1 MKAIL
6 ELFVDPRTELQLE
19 LSHDSTFLTTP
30 GSIYGYSFQEGVIDF
45 SLAITFDSIGVD
57 VAAETESDTS
67 PELKAFHDEEF
78 KKSGKDIYDFDSLPA
93 ITKSGHFRRMALL
106 ERIEL
111 GSLEGKVAVDFGT
124 GPWGFA
130 CIYPKLQQAS
140 ACIGFDISAV
150 ALAQA
155 RETTA
160 EELTERVVYATS
172 DGDAIPLRDS
182 TVDIFFGGEVVEHV
196 RKPEVFLQ
204 HIARVCK
211 DGATVILTTP
221 NRDALNYLVHKLPYA
236 AGHEHIA
243 LMNYGEFVEKLDIFF
258 DIKEVVGYDTTI
270 GPLLDTTL
278 EDSKILDLIQRRA
291 ENFPELASGMI
302 AVATVNKQKYH
313 TNKKNLTRREYL
325 WSHPSF
331 QIRGDSQVQ
340 NLFGEVNGVNLS
352 PGTSI
357 TCSVF
362 AEEIS
367 LLFWGHAWSGFVK
380 IFHDHKQIAE
390 IDLFLLNG
398 GFVRIDLHLE
408 YPFGDLAVLS
418 AGDKRAASNG
428 PWVIFYK
435 ALGYVPQAEEKNTS
449 GLRSPLLAKYSLHQ
463 HILATSM

>member
-30 GSIYGYSFQEGVIDF
+30 GSSYGYFFQEGVIDF

-57 VAAETESDTS
+57 VAAETELDTS

-78 KKSGKDIYDFDSLPA
+78 KKSGKDIYDFNSLPA

-111 GSLEGKVAVDFGT
+111 GPLTGKVAVDFGT

-130 CIYPKLQQAS
+130 CIFPKLQQAS
-140 ACIGFDISAV
+140 ACIGFDVSAV

-155 RETTA
+155 RETTT
-160 EELTERVVYATS
+160 EELTERVIYATS

-182 TVDIFFGGEVVEHV
+182 SVDVFFGGEVVEHV

-204 HIARVCK
+204 NIARVCK

-221 NRDALNYLVHKLPYA
+221 NRDALNYLVNKLPYA

-243 LMNYGEFVEKLDIFF
+243 LMNYWEFIKKLDIFF
-258 DIKEVVGYDTTI
+258 DIKDVVGYDTTI
-270 GPLLDTTL
+270 DPFFDTTL
-278 EDSKILDLIQRRA
+278 EDDKILDLIQRRA
-291 ENFPELASGMI
+291 ENYPELASGMI

-313 TNKKNLTRREYL
+313 MNKKTLIRREYL
-325 WSHPSF
+325 WSHPLF
-331 QIRGDSQVQ
+331 QIRGDAQVQ
-340 NLFGEVNGVNLS
+340 NLFGGVNGVNLS

-357 TCSVF
+357 ICQVF

-380 IFHDHKQIAE
+380 VLHDENE
-390 IDLFLLNG
+390 ITEADLFLLSG
-398 GFVRIDLHLE
+398 GFVRIDLSLD
-408 YPFGDLAVLS
+408 YSFGNLVVLAS
-418 AGDKRAASNG
+418 GDKRLVSNG
-428 PWVIFYK
+428 PGVIFYK
-435 ALGYVPQAEEKNTS
+435 SISYVDKQSTVTE
-449 GLRSPLLAKYSLHQ
+449 GLRCPLIKPLINSY
-463 HILATSM
+463 IT